1 MNNAQTSEMYVLGT
15 IIFKNDMYL
24 KVADFLKED
33 DFYSTSH
40 QLVYK
45 AIKEA
50 YKLGNRFDVFVII
63 NMLQKQIK
71 DKVVMET
78 EILNIASCYEVA
90 TFDSHVKIV
99 KEESNKRALQQ
110 LSKKILSDSSMK
122 SSEIINDMQNLILNI
137 NSYDTTD
144 RYISMTEAVEDTLKD
159 IEKAYNTKSGIT
171 GISTGLETLDK
182 VMNGIQKKEMTVFGA
197 RPSMGKTAFSLELIK
212 NMEANI
218 LYVQLDMSI
227 NSMIQRMMG
236 ANTGINSGTISRGRL
251 DDGQWTVLS
260 EVSNYLSNKKN
271 IFFYQPKKPTIS
283 KIMAKA
289 KEIKIKEGLDIIIID
304 HIGKIVPETKG
315 TKYEQMTTISNELK
329 RIAIELD
336 IGMIVLC
343 QLNRRVEERNDKKP
357 MLSDLRDSGA
367 IEEDADNI
375 GLLYREGYYKE
386 RERKKEEEKET
397 LKNDILEL
405 NFLKVR
411 NGQIANV
418 NFEYNLETQLL
429 TQIMD

>member
-1 MNNAQTSEMYVLGT
+1 MNNSNNSEMYVLGT

-33 DFYSTSH
+33 DFYSTRH
-40 QLVYK
+40 KLVYK

-50 YKLGNRFDVFVII
+50 YKLGNSFDVYVII
-63 NMLQKQIK
+63 NMLQKSIEEK
-71 DKVVMET
+71 AITET
-78 EILNIASCYEVA
+78 EILNIASCCETA

-99 KEESNKRALQQ
+99 KEESNKRVLQQ

-144 RYISMTEAVEDTLKD
+144 RYISMSEAVEDTLKD

-171 GISTGLETLDK
+171 GISTGLEKLDDA
-182 VMNGIQKKEMTVFGA
+182 MNGIQRKEMTVFAA

-236 ANTGINSGTISRGRL
+236 ANTGINSGKISRGRL
-251 DDGQWTVLS
+251 NDGQWTVLS

-304 HIGKIVPETKG
+304 HIGKIIPETKG

-343 QLNRRVEERNDKKP
+343 QLNREVEKRYDKKP
-357 MLSDLRDSGA
+357 KLSDLRDSGA

-386 RERKKEEEKET
+386 REGGKA

-405 NFLKVR
+405 SFLKVR
-411 NGQIANV
+411 NGQLGNI
-418 NFEYNLETQLL
+418 NFDYNLKTQLL
-429 TQIMD
+429 TQIME